1 MAGGTGQRVV
11 AGAEKALEM
20 LRELPRISLANLRSN
35 PGAKKQ
41 VYKWWTSMLN
51 QLINI

>member
-1 MAGGTGQRVV
+1 MAGGAGRVV

-35 PGAKKQ
+35 PGAMKQ
-41 VYKWWTSMLN
+41 VCR
-51 QLINI
+51 